1 MSVISEERKRI
12 IVEKV
17 EVKGKVKV
25 ADLANEFAVSTET
38 IRRYLEELDRERK
51 LKKVYGGA
59 VKSANS
65 PLVEPS
71 MIERKIWNIEQKKRI
86 AYKAAAFI
94 RDGDVLMI
102 DEGSTTLQLIPY
114 MLHYKNLTVI
124 TNSFALAN
132 QLISAINKKF
142 FEGEVI
148 FIGGKVSSQHYR
160 VAGPMSQQIMN
171 QLHFEKAFISV
182 DGILPKFGLS
192 CYELENATLSEQM
205 IKQASQ
211 TFVLADHSKLDK
223 KATYQI
229 TNLNKVD
236 YIFSD
241 ASYPDGWGEQLAKD
255 KVSWIKC

>member
-12 IVEKV
+12 IVEKI

-38 IRRYLEELDRERK
+38 IRRYLEELDREQK

-59 VKSANS
+59 VKAANS

-102 DEGSTTLQLIPY
+102 DEGSTTLQMVPY
-114 MLHYKNLTVI
+114 MLPCKNLTVI

-142 FEGEVI
+142 FNGEI
-148 FIGGKVSSQHYR
+148 LFIGGKVSSEHYR
-160 VAGPMSQQIMN
+160 VAGPLSQQIMN

-182 DGILPKFGLS
+182 DGVLPNFGLS
-192 CYELENATLSEQM
+192 CYDLENAKLSEKM
-205 IKQASQ
+205 IQQAGQ
-211 TFVLADHSKLDK
+211 TFVLADHSKIGV

-229 TNLNKVD
+229 TNSKEID
-236 YIFSD
+236 YVLSNERLPEEWSD
-241 ASYPDGWGEQLAKD
+241 RLAKE
-255 KVSWIKC
+255 KVEWVKC

>member
-12 IVEKV
+12 IVEKI

-25 ADLANEFAVSTET
+25 AELASEFAVSTET
-38 IRRYLEELDRERK
+38 IRRYLEELDKEQK

-59 VKSANS
+59 VKLAATLLS
-65 PLVEPS
+65 EPS
-71 MIERKIWNIEQKKRI
+71 MFERKIWNVEQKKRI
-86 AYKAAAFI
+86 AYKAATFI

-102 DEGSTTLQLIPY
+102 DEGSTTLQLVPY
-114 MLHYKNLTVI
+114 ILHYKNLTII

-132 QLISAINKKF
+132 QLISAVNKKF
-142 FEGEVI
+142 FDGDVL

-182 DGILPKFGLS
+182 DGILPNFGLS
-192 CYELENATLSEQM
+192 CYDLENAKLSEKM

-211 TFVLADHSKLDK
+211 TFVLADHSKVGV

-229 TNLNKVD
+229 TNLSKVD
-236 YIFSD
+236 YILSD
-241 ASYPDGWGEQLAKD
+241 KHHSEGWKEKLEKD
-255 KVSWIKC
+255 EVEWVKC